1 MDLDLKDVHVLV
13 TGANGGIGLE
23 TTRLFLEHGACVTA
37 NYRSSNAALAQLI
50 TGTNRPFPAERL
62 RMVQADLSHE
72 AQVRALFFAHPGNT
86 AKDSEWGEVEIA
98 VINHGVSL
106 TTDVPLKDMPIEQ
119 WERTFGN
126 NLTSSFLVAREYLR
140 GLERGV
146 RAAAAAAARRPSSS
160 LGPAETG
167 SAGASGGGG
176 GREFGER
183 AAVVFVGSTA
193 GKYGEVAHAD
203 YAASKS
209 AIMYGLTLSLKNEI
223 VQLAPRA
230 RVNCV
235 APGWV
240 RTPMAFEA
248 LQDSQTV
255 YRALATTPLKKVAE
269 ARDVANQIVLLASE
283 KISGHVSG
291 QVLMVEGGMEGR
303 LLNKAA
309 DIGLGA

>member
-23 TTRLFLEHGACVTA
+23 TTRLFLEHGARVTA
-37 NYRSSNAALAQLI
+37 NYRSSNAALTQLV
-50 TGTNRPFPAERL
+50 TETNHERL

-72 AQVRALFFAHPGNT
+72 AQVQALFSQPGNT
-86 AKDSEWGEVEIA
+86 GWGEVEIA
-98 VINHGVSL
+98 VINHAVSL
-106 TTDVPLKDMPIEQ
+106 WTDVPLKDMPIEQ
-119 WERTFGN
+119 WERMFSN

-146 RAAAAAAARRPSSS
+146 RAAASESS
-160 LGPAETG
+160 LGPKPET
-167 SAGASGGGG
+167 GG
-176 GREFGER
+176 GRGFGER
-183 AAVVFVGSTA
+183 AAIVFVGSTA
-193 GKYGEVAHAD
+193 GKYGEAMHAD

-240 RTPMAFEA
+240 RTPMASEA
-248 LQDSQTV
+248 LQDPQTI
-255 YRALATTPLKKVAE
+255 YRSLATTPLRKVAE
-269 ARDVANQIVLLASE
+269 ASDVANQIVLLAST
-283 KISGHVSG
+283 KVSGHITG

-303 LLNKAA
+303 VLYMAT
-309 DIGLGA
+309 DFGLGA

>member
-23 TTRLFLEHGACVTA
+23 TTRLFLEHGARVTA
-37 NYRSSNAALAQLI
+37 HYRSSNAALTQLKT
-50 TGTNRPFPAERL
+50 TGINHERL

-72 AQVRALFFAHPGNT
+72 AQVQALFSGNT
-86 AKDSEWGEVEIA
+86 GEGKEGPEAGWGEVEIA
-98 VINHGVSL
+98 VINHGVYL
-106 TTDVPLKDMPIEQ
+106 WTDVPLKDMPIEQ
-119 WERTFGN
+119 WESTFSD

-146 RAAAAAAARRPSSS
+146 RASGAASKSFP
-160 LGPAETG
+160 GQKIGT
-167 SAGASGGGG
+167 SAG
-176 GREFGER
+176 RVFGER
-183 AAVVFVGSTA
+183 AAIVFVGSTA
-193 GKYGEVAHAD
+193 GKCGEAMHAD

-223 VQLAPRA
+223 VQVAPRA

-240 RTPMAFEA
+240 RTPMASEA
-248 LQDSQTV
+248 LQDPQTV
-255 YRALATTPLKKVAE
+255 YRSLATTPLRKVAE
-269 ARDVANQIVLLASE
+269 VRDVANQILLLASA
-283 KISGHVSG
+283 KVSGHVTG

-303 LLNKAA
+303 VLYMAA
-309 DIGLGA
+309 DFGLGA

>member
-23 TTRLFLEHGACVTA
+23 TTRLFLEHGARVTA
-37 NYRSSNAALAQLI
+37 NYRSSNAALTQLV
-50 TGTNRPFPAERL
+50 TETNHERL

-72 AQVRALFFAHPGNT
+72 AQVQALFSQPGNT
-86 AKDSEWGEVEIA
+86 GWGEVEIA
-98 VINHGVSL
+98 VINHAVSL
-106 TTDVPLKDMPIEQ
+106 WTDVPLKDMPIEQ
-119 WERTFGN
+119 WERMFSN
-126 NLTSSFLVAREYLR
+126 NMTSSFLVAREYLR

-146 RAAAAAAARRPSSS
+146 RAAASESS
-160 LGPAETG
+160 LGPKPET
-167 SAGASGGGG
+167 GG
-176 GREFGER
+176 GRGFGER
-183 AAVVFVGSTA
+183 AAIVFVGSTA
-193 GKYGEVAHAD
+193 GKYGEAMHAD

-240 RTPMAFEA
+240 RTPMASEA
-248 LQDSQTV
+248 LQDPQTI
-255 YRALATTPLKKVAE
+255 YRSLATTPLRKVAE
-269 ARDVANQIVLLASE
+269 ASDVANQIVLLAST
-283 KISGHVSG
+283 KVSGHITG

-303 LLNKAA
+303 VLYMAA
-309 DIGLGA
+309 DFGLGA